1 MVGIK
6 LWRGF
11 LGFAKESVLNWV
23 KKKSRRFLKE
33 KKKRD
38 MIRGVNLTAVGQ
50 IVKKQK

>member
-23 KKKSRRFLKE
+23 KKKQKVFEGK
-33 KKKRD
+33 KKKRHD
-38 MIRGVNLTAVGQ
+38 QRG
-50 IVKKQK
+50 

>member
-23 KKKSRRFLKE
+23 KKKKAEGF
-33 KKKRD
+33 
-38 MIRGVNLTAVGQ
+38 
-50 IVKKQK
+50 